1 MSGDAGWS
9 PVEEDLDHVG
19 PCDSC
24 ASLPEDEAVQVS
36 SCLQEERASACSK
49 LLARS
54 KPIEAPFGSM
64 LLCAD
69 SMPGC
74 AEPMLF
80 GRYTTPSGSIP
91 LLTDIMPLLA
101 DSMPPLWPDSM
112 AVSAGSLDPA
122 LGCSMAFMGRTPL
135 CALSSGGG

>member
-1 MSGDAGWS
+1 MWCCQPHLSASPRAYSTSVPLGSKLTMLWLLTAVSGDAGWS

-24 ASLPEDEAVQVS
+24 ASLPEDDAVQVS
-36 SCLQEERASACSK
+36 SCLQEERASACNK

-64 LLCAD
+64 LLWAE

-74 AEPMLF
+74 AEPMLL
-80 GRYTTPSGSIP
+80 GR
-91 LLTDIMPLLA
+91 
-101 DSMPPLWPDSM
+101 
-112 AVSAGSLDPA
+112 
-122 LGCSMAFMGRTPL
+122 
-135 CALSSGGG
+135 

>member
-1 MSGDAGWS
+1 M
-9 PVEEDLDHVG
+9 
-19 PCDSC
+19 
-24 ASLPEDEAVQVS
+24 
-36 SCLQEERASACSK
+36 ASACNM

-54 KPIEAPFGSM
+54 KPIEAPLGKI

-80 GRYTTPSGSIP
+80 GRYTTPSGSMP
-91 LLTDIMPLLA
+91 LLTDMIALLA
-101 DSMPPLWPDSM
+101 DMLLWPDSI
-112 AVSAGSLDPA
+112 ATSTGSCVP
-122 LGCSMAFMGRTPL
+122 LGCRMAFMGRTPL